1 MRMTVPFL
9 SKQRFY
15 AFFCVFFVLFLSPI
29 AKAVEIQQV
38 TSPGGIQAWLVEE
51 KSIPIISME
60 VIWKGGAVAT
70 PKEKAGLAYL
80 AASTMDEGA
89 GELDSRAFQKRL
101 SDNAISLSFE
111 ANKESFAGSLKTL
124 SENKDEAFH
133 LFELAIT
140 NPRFDQEPVDRIR
153 NQILISLNQ
162 KKSDPGSIAGRR
174 WFELAFGEHPF
185 AVPTNG
191 FMETVE
197 KLTLEDLKTF
207 KQAQIAKDN
216 MLVAVVGDIN
226 ADDLSKLL
234 DKTFG
239 KIADKASLPNV
250 PEIEPEGVKGPVVD
264 VTEMD
269 IPQSR
274 VIFGGAGV
282 KREDPDYYA
291 AYVLNYILGGGGFSS
306 RLTEEIRE
314 KRGLVYSVYSYLSPF
329 QTVGLHMGGFGT
341 SNKAVGEAISLVKAE
356 LEKVRNDGVSEEE
369 LASAKTY
376 LNGSFP
382 LRLSSNNRIANIMV
396 SMQLSSL
403 PPEYLDTRADLINSV
418 TMEDVKRAAARLMDP
433 EKLVITVVGKPEGL

>member
-1 MRMTVPFL
+1 MRVSVPFL

-15 AFFCVFFVLFLSPI
+15 AYFCVFFVLFLSPI

-38 TSPGGIQAWLVEE
+38 TSPGGIKAWLVEE

-60 VIWKGGAVAT
+60 VIWKGGAVT
-70 PKEKAGLAYL
+70 NGKEKAGLAHL
-80 AASTMDEGA
+80 VASTMDEGA
-89 GELDSRAFQKRL
+89 GDLDSRAFQKQL
-101 SDNAISLSFE
+101 SDNAISLSFG
-111 ANKESFAGSLKTL
+111 ANKESFSGSLKTL
-124 SENKDEAFH
+124 SENQDEAFR

-174 WFELAFGEHPF
+174 WFELAFGDHPF
-185 AVPTNG
+185 SVPTNG

-197 KLTLEDLKTF
+197 KLTLEDLKAY
-207 KQAQIAKDN
+207 QRAQIAKDN
-216 MLVAVVGDIN
+216 MYIAVVGDID
-226 ADDLSKLL
+226 ADNLAKLL

-239 KIADKASLPNV
+239 AIADKSTLPKVEALTAADLNA
-250 PEIEPEGVKGPVVD
+250 PIVD
-264 VTEMD
+264 VSEMD

-282 KREDPDYYA
+282 KRDDPDYYA
-291 AYVLNYILGGGGFSS
+291 AYVLNYVLGGGGFSS

-329 QTVGLHMGGFGT
+329 QAIGLHMGGFGT

-356 LEKVRNDGVSEEE
+356 LEKMRTEGVTEEE
-369 LASAKTY
+369 LISAKTY

-396 SMQLSSL
+396 SMQLSDL
-403 PPEYLDTRADLINSV
+403 PPEYLDHRAELINAVS
-418 TMEDVKRAAARLMDP
+418 MADIKRVANRLMDP